1 METNPPKKRKGGP
14 QPGSGRPK
22 GKLNAATLEI
32 REIARAITL
41 GNPKVV
47 ARLTREAESG
57 SINPS
62 VLISLI
68 DRGWGRPIPMAPEAS
83 TRQSLVFISKPADG
97 LHMPWCWANDASRES
112 NTLIV
117 HGGPCRVEKGPDA
130 ITAGPAAIK
139 ALEASQPEIIEV
151 KATEPEGEPLELVE
165 PPPEFPEPFNPGIR
179 ERDRGR

>member
-97 LHMPWCWANDASRES
+97 LHMPWCWANDASRQS
-112 NTLIV
+112 GALIV
-117 HGGPCRVEKGPDA
+117 HGGPCRVEREPDA
-130 ITAGPAAIK
+130 LTAGPAAIK
-139 ALEASQPEIIEV
+139 ALEEAQPPAV
-151 KATEPEGEPLELVE
+151 VMDAATKEGEGEPLELVE
-165 PPPEFPEPFNPGIR
+165 PPDELPGSF
-179 ERDRGR
+179 RDRGR